1 MTKKQIIEQKVNSYS
16 EVSMKKPAIFLAQFL
31 VFSFALLAN
40 TSYVPAS
47 APAKTELGK
56 WWKNSEIV
64 KKLKLSETQIDQ
76 IEQSF
81 LSYRPALA
89 NLTAELKNREEVL
102 RTLMQAD
109 RLDESRISSQ
119 TELIAASRAEL
130 EKTNA
135 AMMLAIRKDLT
146 REQWEKLQ
154 EIQELR
160 RASAA
165 FPVTTGPAARR
176 QHAPKA
182 NMSSAQSGDRIYTVG
197 EDSIVPPKC
206 LYHPLP
212 HYTQEARDAK
222 VEGIIMLQAVI
233 RKTGQITDIKVLRS
247 IGYGLDESAIETLS
261 KEWKFEPGTLKG
273 RPVDIQANIEVSFR
287 LY

>member
-1 MTKKQIIEQKVNSYS
+1 MHLFRRRHQ
-16 EVSMKKPAIFLAQFL
+16 P
-31 VFSFALLAN
+31 
-40 TSYVPAS
+40 
-47 APAKTELGK
+47 ELGK

-89 NLTAELKNREEVL
+89 NLTAELKNREEAL

-146 REQWEKLQ
+146 KEQWEKLQ
-154 EIQELR
+154 EIQDLR
-160 RASAA
+160 RTSAA

-176 QHAPKA
+176 KHAAKA
-182 NMSSAQSGDRIYTVG
+182 NTSSAQSEERIYSVG
-197 EDSIVPPKC
+197 EDSVVPPKI
-206 LYHPLP
+206 LYKPLP
-212 HYTQEARDAK
+212 QYTQEARDAK
-222 VEGIIMLQAVI
+222 VEGIILLQAII
-233 RKTGQITDIKVLRS
+233 RNTGQITDIKILKG
-247 IGYGLDESAIETLS
+247 IGHGLDESAIETLS
-261 KEWKFEPGTLKG
+261 KEWKFEPGTLDG
-273 RPVDIQANIEVSFR
+273 QPVNVQANIEITFR

>member
-1 MTKKQIIEQKVNSYS
+1 
-16 EVSMKKPAIFLAQFL
+16 MKKFGIFIAQFF
-31 VFSFALLAN
+31 VFSFPLLAN
-40 TSYVPAS
+40 ALNASVTVPDQA
-47 APAKTELGK
+47 ELGK

-135 AMMLAIRKDLT
+135 AMMLAIRKHLT
-146 REQWEKLQ
+146 KEQWEKLQ

-182 NMSSAQSGDRIYTVG
+182 NMSFAQSEERIYTVG
-197 EDSIVPPKC
+197 EDSVVPPKC
-206 LYHPLP
+206 LYKPLP
-212 HYTQEARDAK
+212 QYTQEARDAK
-222 VEGIIMLQAVI
+222 VEGIIMLQAII
-233 RKTGQITDIKVLRS
+233 RKTGQITDIKILKG
-247 IGYGLDESAIETLS
+247 IGHGLDESAIETLS
-261 KEWKFEPGTLKG
+261 KEWKFEPGTLDG
-273 RPVDIQANIEVSFR
+273 QPVNVQAYIEITFR

>member
-1 MTKKQIIEQKVNSYS
+1 
-16 EVSMKKPAIFLAQFL
+16 MKKLGIFIAQFF
-31 VFSFALLAN
+31 VFSFLLLAN
-40 TSYVPAS
+40 ALNAS
-47 APAKTELGK
+47 VAAPDQPELGK

-89 NLTAELKNREEVL
+89 DLTAELKNREEVL

-119 TELIAASRAEL
+119 TELIAVSRAEL

-135 AMMLAIRKDLT
+135 SMMLAIRKNLT
-146 REQWEKLQ
+146 KEQWEKLQ
-154 EIQELR
+154 EIQDLR
-160 RASAA
+160 RTSAA
-165 FPVTTGPAARR
+165 FPVTTTPGARAR
-176 QHAPKA
+176 HAQKE
-182 NMSSAQSGDRIYTVG
+182 NTSSPQSGERIYTAGLDRV
-197 EDSIVPPKC
+197 VPPTC
-206 LYHPLP
+206 LYKPLP
-212 HYTQEARDAK
+212 RYTQAARDAK
-222 VEGIIMLQAVI
+222 IEGIIMLKAII
-233 RKTGQITDIKVLRS
+233 RKNGQVTDIKILKGL
-247 IGYGLDESAIETLS
+247 GYGMDESTIETVS
-261 KEWKFEPGTLKG
+261 KEWKFEPGKLDG